1 MTKKVGHILEKVADE
16 DNLRL
21 AIQRSQK
28 GGKAKRSKQI
38 RAVNANIEEVV
49 ARLRRQILTLDFP
62 EHNARKMQRRTDR
75 GKVRD
80 LEDEDYDPWK
90 IMSHAIM
97 QVIEPYI
104 NKKMIADTS
113 SCIRKRG
120 CLYGVKRMQR
130 IMRRYPDHVYFSQS
144 DCKKYYQG
152 LDPDYMVRVFRHWFK
167 DEKFIRLIEICV
179 LDYYCGDE
187 IIQMLEDE
195 RKTKERSANWLIR
208 KRDDWEPRPFRD
220 RPHPHRKVRGQ
231 DRAELRRC
239 CDIRSVKS
247 GNQVPAERVQ
257 PALRGT
263 RDGSEGGQF
272 LRGDRRTWQ
281 EKTEETAEGAEG

>member
-38 RAVNANIEEVV
+38 REVNADVEGAVQ
-49 ARLRRQILTLDFP
+49 RLRRQILNLDFP
-62 EHNARKMQRRTDR
+62 EHEARKMQRRTDR

-80 LEDEDYDPWK
+80 LEDEKYDPWK

-187 IIQMLEDE
+187 IMQMLEDE
-195 RKTKERSANWLIR
+195 REKKARSANWLIR

-220 RPHPHRKVRGQ
+220 RPHPHRKVRGK
-231 DRAELRRC
+231 DSAELRRSGHL
-239 CDIRSVKS
+239 RTVKS
-247 GNQVPAERVQ
+247 GSALPAERV
-257 PALRGT
+257 
-263 RDGSEGGQF
+263 
-272 LRGDRRTWQ
+272 
-281 EKTEETAEGAEG
+281 

>member
-21 AIQRSQK
+21 AIKRSQK
-28 GGKAKRSKQI
+28 GGKAKRSAQI
-38 RAVNANIEEVV
+38 RAVNADVEGTVQ
-49 ARLRRQILTLDFP
+49 RLKYQILNLDFP
-62 EHNARKMQRRTDR
+62 EHKGRKMQRRTDR

-120 CLYGVKRMQR
+120 CLYGVRRVQR

-144 DCKKYYQG
+144 DCKKYYQA
-152 LDPDYMVRVFRHWFK
+152 LDPDYMVKVFRHWFK
-167 DEKFIRLIEICV
+167 DEKFIRLLEICV

-195 RKTKERSANWLIR
+195 RETKERSANWLIR
-208 KRDDWEPRPFRD
+208 QRDDWEPRPFRD
-220 RPHPHRKVRGQ
+220 RPHPHRKVRGE
-231 DRAELRRC
+231 DREELRR
-239 CDIRSVKS
+239 R
-247 GNQVPAERVQ
+247 GNLRKVQGRNPVPAERVQ
-257 PALRGT
+257 PPVRGT

-272 LRGDRRTWQ
+272 LRSAGRTWQ
-281 EKTEETAEGAEG
+281 EKAAETAEGAEK

>member
-21 AIQRSQK
+21 AIKRSQR
-28 GGKAKRSKQI
+28 GGKANRSKQI
-38 RAVNANIEEVV
+38 RDVNADVEGTVQ
-49 ARLRRQILTLDFP
+49 RLRRQILNLDFP
-62 EHNARKMQRRTDR
+62 EHEARKMQRRTDR

-80 LEDEDYDPWK
+80 LEDEKYDPWK

-113 SCIRKRG
+113 SCIKKRG
-120 CLYGVKRMQR
+120 CLYGVKRIKR

-144 DCKKYYQG
+144 DCKKYYQA
-152 LDPDYMVRVFRHWFK
+152 LEPDYMVKVFRHWFK

-195 RKTKERSANWLIR
+195 REKKTRSANWLIR
-208 KRDDWEPRPFRD
+208 ERDDWEPRPFRD

-239 CDIRSVKS
+239 GNLRSVKS
-247 GNQVPAERVQ
+247 RNPVPFERLQ
-257 PALRGT
+257 PALRGAW
-263 RDGSEGGQF
+263 DGSQGGQF
-272 LRGDRRTWQ
+272 LRNDKGAWQ
-281 EKTEETAEGAEG
+281 EKAEKAAAGAGT